1 MKRLLTLTLCAILL
15 LCSCNGNTTT
25 AHVQTSETEET
36 TSSATETT
44 AETTAG
50 TTTANKETTANTTE
64 AATAPKTEAII
75 TARNLDTISFADIS
89 DSEFI
94 FKDDYLKQYW
104 KNHRDE
110 LKHHTFIHKDENELI
125 LRGVDEIRVRKSSGK
140 ITCDESEM
148 QTVYDS
154 VMSGKYI
161 ALDKAMEDSVYS
173 YTYYVDS
180 AVFEIEE
187 ISTGSQPK
195 LFVKS
200 ITSGYNIYDTVTVHA
215 FIHKDSEGRISF
227 LVDPEYL
234 IGIPVFANKPEH
246 LTFDLNGLKVAADSF
261 MVSTGKNSDEEI
273 LKAFEGK
280 GEDYFYAEVVFGGVE
295 IYYNSERGCGVSADL
310 ISVTPVSDD
319 IEAAISGAFL
329 MNDDEDKNPG
339 MVNTYNVI
347 MNNLDTLY
355 TEKTYGIVL
364 LDMDFDGTPEVL
376 STRYEWEGDRPNYY
390 GSSPITDIYRIVG
403 EELKYIDSIASTYYS
418 LGGQDGINT
427 LLGLKNLSDGTK
439 GWFGMSHQDFKTK
452 EINPNNEYCYI
463 YKLDGDTLTATELF
477 SVIGDEYY
485 YGSEKMEFTEWTVET
500 EMGAIEHYSWNE
512 YEGAFSPLAVYFGIK
527 NKYCADIEE
536 SYVLFSDWIVPFEKN
551 KWYSDTEDYSYSS
564 PKIENKANLSNREL
578 SYKIAYLVD
587 AFYLGDYDK
596 SEGKYV
602 YSFYG
607 AWAKPVIYLYPE
619 EETDVSVQVD
629 FNRNGELTCT
639 YPEYKDGWKVT
650 AMPDGTL
657 YDENGDEYYC
667 LYWEADGN
675 ALFDNSKGF
684 CVKGE
689 DTAEFLR
696 EKLMYIGLTAREA
709 NEFIIYW
716 LPIMQ
721 ENPYNIITFHT
732 DDYVNAVPLTVSP
745 IPDSVIRVFMT
756 FRASN
761 SEIVIPIQTLP
772 QYKRN
777 GFTVVEWGGGEIK

>member
-1 MKRLLTLTLCAILL
+1 MKKRIALLLTAVICL
-15 LCSCNGNTTT
+15 SGCNNDTGESATTIEETTVSTSKTESVTTT
-25 AHVQTSETEET
+25 AAV
-36 TSSATETT
+36 
-44 AETTAG
+44 
-50 TTTANKETTANTTE
+50 TTTVPVTTK
-64 AATAPKTEAII
+64 ATAVTY
-75 TARNLDTISFADIS
+75 NLDTVPFGKIAEA
-89 DSEFI
+89 EFC
-94 FKDDYLKQYW
+94 FRDDYLKQYW
-104 KNHRDE
+104 KNQR
-110 LKHHTFIHKDENELI
+110 NELSYHDYSYRNETE
-125 LRGVDEIRVRKSSGK
+125 LVLSGVEKIQVRTSTGK
-140 ITCDESEM
+140 ITCDENEM
-148 QTVYDS
+148 QAVYDAVTADS
-154 VMSGKYI
+154 YTS
-161 ALDKAMEDSVYS
+161 LNEAMEDSAYS
-173 YTYYVDS
+173 YTYYTDS
-180 AVFEIEE
+180 AVFEIED
-187 ISTGSQPK
+187 ISVSSQPK

-215 FIHKDSEGRISF
+215 FIHKNSEGRISF
-227 LVDPEYL
+227 LIDPEYL
-234 IGIPVFANKPEH
+234 IGIPVFANNPEH

-261 MVSTGKNSDEEI
+261 MVNTGTSSDDEI
-273 LKAFEGK
+273 LKAFDGK

-329 MNDDEDKNPG
+329 MNDNEDKNPE

-347 MNNLDTLY
+347 MNNLDKLY
-355 TEKTYGIVL
+355 TDSTYGIVL

-439 GWFGMSHQDFKTK
+439 GWFGMSHQDFYTK

-463 YKLDGDTLTATELF
+463 YKLDGDTLTAAELF

-485 YGSEKMEFTEWTVET
+485 YGSEKMEFSKWTVET

-512 YEGAFSPLAVYFGIK
+512 YEGAFSPIAVYFGIK
-527 NKYCADIEE
+527 NEYCADIEE

-564 PKIENKANLSNREL
+564 PKIENKANFSNREL

-596 SEGKYV
+596 SEGKYIF
-602 YSFYG
+602 SFYG

-619 EETDVSVQVD
+619 EKNEVSVQID
-629 FNRNGELTCT
+629 FSGNGTLTCT
-639 YPEYKDGWKVT
+639 YPEYSNGWNVT

-657 YDENGDEYYC
+657 YDKDGNEYYC
-667 LYWEADGN
+667 LYWEGEGEYNLD
-675 ALFDNSKGF
+675 FSEGF

-689 DTAEFLR
+689 DTADFLR
-696 EKLMYIGLTAREA
+696 EKLMYMGLTAKEA

-716 LPIMQ
+716 LPVMQ
-721 ENPYNIITFHT
+721 KNPYNIITFHT

-745 IPDSVIRVFMT
+745 IPDSTIRVFMT
-756 FRASN
+756 FSASN
-761 SEIVIPIQTLP
+761 SEVAIPIQTLP
-772 QYKRN
+772 QYARN

>member
-1 MKRLLTLTLCAILL
+1 MKKKISLL
-15 LCSCNGNTTT
+15 LAFTMFMSGCNTNEKQSEYTTAVTEKTDVAIGTTSETTTTTT
-25 AHVQTSETEET
+25 AT
-36 TSSATETT
+36 TIPVTT
-44 AETTAG
+44 KITTV
-50 TTTANKETTANTTE
+50 TH
-64 AATAPKTEAII
+64 
-75 TARNLDTISFADIS
+75 NLDTVPFGIIAE
-89 DSEFI
+89 SEFC
-94 FKDDYLKQYW
+94 FRDDYLKHYW
-104 KNHRDE
+104 KNQRNE
-110 LKHHTFIHKDENELI
+110 LEYHDYSYRNENELI
-125 LRGVDEIRVRKSSGK
+125 LSGVEKIQVRTSTGK
-140 ITCDESEM
+140 ITCNEDEM
-148 QTVYDS
+148 QSVYDAVLADS
-154 VMSGKYI
+154 YI
-161 ALDKAMEDSVYS
+161 SLNEAMGDSVYS

-187 ISTGSQPK
+187 ISTGLQPR

-246 LTFDLNGLKVAADSF
+246 LTFVLNGMKVAADSF

-329 MNDDEDKNPG
+329 MNDNEDKNPG

-512 YEGAFSPLAVYFGIK
+512 YEGAFSPVAVYFGIK

-619 EETDVSVQVD
+619 EETDVSIQVD
-629 FNRNGELTCT
+629 FMGNGELTCT
-639 YPEYKDGWKVT
+639 YPEYDNGWNVT

-657 YDENGDEYYC
+657 YDKDGNEYYC
-667 LYWEADGN
+667 LYWEGEGEYNLD
-675 ALFDNSKGF
+675 FSEGF

-696 EKLMYIGLTAREA
+696 EKLMYMGLTAREA

-721 ENPYNIITFHT
+721 KNPYNIITFHT

-761 SEIVIPIQTLP
+761 SEVAIPIQTLP
-772 QYKRN
+772 QYERN